1 MDLKLSNTLGNKKEP
16 FVPLEDG
23 IVRMYHCGP
32 TVKEHIN
39 IDKFRSFL
47 LADILRRTIEYSG
60 LEVVQV
66 MNITDVG
73 HLNEFEEDAVEIAA
87 GRCGKQPME
96 LVEEEEAEFHRH
108 RHALGILDA
117 HHYPRAR
124 ENIADMVKFV
134 AELLEAGVAYR
145 AGENVYFDITRFN
158 EFGKLSGK
166 SLDEL
171 TALHKTLRAEPH
183 PEKRH
188 PLDIDLWR
196 TDALRS
202 MHWPSP
208 WGRGFPG
215 WHIECVVMGRKFL
228 GDTFDIHTGSQEI
241 VYPHHECEIAQ
252 AEACGTPL
260 ARFWLHS
267 GHILV
272 GGKPTSRTNRN
283 LLTVQ
288 GLLDSGVSGLG
299 IRGALLSEHYRE
311 PIEFT
316 PGLLDRTREQRGILQ
331 AAADKLAAVIPAPT
345 PSAADQ
351 ALLEKTEA
359 AFRAA
364 VDDDLDYPRALRTAV
379 GLAEK
384 VNNEEVCVSASLRET
399 LKGFDSVLGLVE

>member
-23 IVRMYHCGP
+23 VVRMYHCGP

-47 LADILRRTIEYSG
+47 LADVLRRTVEYSG

-73 HLNEFEEDAVEIAA
+73 HLNEFEEDAIEIAA
-87 GRCGKQPME
+87 GRCGKQPVE
-96 LVEEEEAEFHRH
+96 LAEEEEAEFHRH
-108 RHALGILDA
+108 RQALGILDA

-124 ENIADMVKFV
+124 ENIAEMVEFI
-134 AELLEAGVAYR
+134 EGLLEAGVAYR
-145 AGENVYFDITRFN
+145 AGENVYFDVAGFGD
-158 EFGKLSGK
+158 FGKLSNK
-166 SLDEL
+166 SLDDL
-171 TALHKTLRAEPH
+171 TALHKTLRAKPH

-196 TDALRS
+196 TDALRT

-215 WHIECVVMGRKFL
+215 WHLECVVMGRKFL
-228 GDTFDIHTGSQEI
+228 GSTFDIHTGSQEI
-241 VYPHHECEIAQ
+241 IYPHHECEIAQ

-267 GHILV
+267 GHTLV

-288 GLLDSGVSGLG
+288 GLLDSGVNGID

-311 PIEFT
+311 PIDFT
-316 PGLLDRTREQRGILQ
+316 PELLDRTGQQRSVVQ
-331 AAADKLAAVIPAPT
+331 AAADKLAAVIPVST
-345 PSAADQ
+345 PNAADQ
-351 ALLEKTEA
+351 SLLEESQE

-364 VDDDLDYPRALRTAV
+364 IYDDLDYPSALRIAI

-384 VNNEEVCVSASLRET
+384 VNNEEVCVSASLRDT